1 MITRT
6 LVYLLF
12 LAVLPSQSFSQ
23 QVIAS
28 QNFKKKV
35 KTSRRAIIDANDGFY
50 LANVNDEY
58 SAQFRLTTLQH
69 FGKDL
74 TEGGEIR
81 IKTPNDGFGTSIV
94 RSVCS
99 DRLQLV
105 FGTPD
110 HGEVKAIVILEDDG
124 YYQVNASFAA
134 GNIQQIWHDDNFV
147 YVLFFGIKD
156 AFTLKAKKGNF
167 TNTTGTDSYTKTKF
181 IVSALDTIQQF
192 EKISYCA
199 SMMDQVNETMLLLT
213 GRTDTEVPVHEF
225 ITLDLNG
232 NELSRIPNNTFQ
244 HDSSYVRRP
253 QIVNDEG
260 TFYATAFLQSLSTPT
275 GTGLVVATLDSGEI
289 GTTTVIPFDELA
301 NWYNFRH
308 EESPVEYY
316 REKVTNSGG
325 KDLDFKV
332 NREFHVLSIKA
343 TESGGALI
351 TFQANDEIAVE
362 LVEKEMGDLRFL
374 IFLSRLPTYVSGPG
388 GVHQTARP
396 GGDLMLTLQM
406 IPQDPKHE
414 YVEVVEIDSKGN
426 VIGNDA
432 FSTRAPIVPDSYE
445 GVPLQFPDEKGASY
459 ALLRNKKVS
468 KWRYD
473 FTVGQFISEDKK
485 IDAPWS
491 DPRNAAFLQDNT
503 TIHWNKSTVYKVVWD

>member
-12 LAVLPSQSFSQ
+12 LSVLPSQSFSQ
-23 QVIAS
+23 QVVAS

-69 FGKDL
+69 FSNDL

-94 RSVCS
+94 RSVCN

-167 TNTTGTDSYTKTKF
+167 TNTTGTDSYTRTKF
-181 IVSALDTIQQF
+181 IMSNFDTIQRF
-192 EKISYCA
+192 EEPSYCTSA
-199 SMMDQVNETMLLLT
+199 MDQTTGTMTLLI
-213 GRTDTEVPVHEF
+213 GKTDVEVPVHEV
-225 ITLDLNG
+225 ISLDLHG
-232 NELSRIPNNTFQ
+232 NQLSRIHNHAFQ
-244 HDSSYVRRP
+244 HEDSYVRRP
-253 QIVNDEG
+253 QIINDEG
-260 TFYATAFLQSLSTPT
+260 KLFATAFLQSMSSPK
-275 GTGLVVATLDSGEI
+275 GIGLVTAPLDAGKT
-289 GTTTVIPFDELA
+289 GAKTVILFDELA
-301 NWYNFRH
+301 NWHNFNRDQIGAPSYI
-308 EESPVEYY
+308 ENVM
-316 REKVTNSGG
+316 KIGI
-325 KDLDFKV
+325 KDPEFNV
-332 NREFHVLSIKA
+332 NREFKVLSVKA
-343 TESGGALI
+343 TKSGGALI
-351 TFQANDEIAVE
+351 TFEANDEIAVE
-362 LVEKEMGDLRFL
+362 IIKKELGAAVRFVIYL
-374 IFLSRLPTYVSGPG
+374 DNINKRG
-388 GVHQTARP
+388 GTIW
-396 GGDLMLTLQM
+396 LTM
-406 IPQDPKHE
+406 INVPQNPQHM
-414 YVEVVEIDSKGN
+414 YVEVVEIDGN
-426 VIGNDA
+426 GVVVGNDA